1 MRVVIVGAAADRAR
15 VRAEIDGA
23 VDIVAEHE
31 TLAQARAAGHAAD
44 ATIIAESGRHSG
56 GRAPRQ
62 RSWPTL
68 EDDDQAFEEPLTA
81 REVQVL
87 ELLAEG
93 LPNKSIAER
102 LGISDQTVKFHVS
115 SISGK
120 LGAAN
125 RTDAVRRALRR
136 GLITL

>member
-1 MRVVIVGAAADRAR
+1 MRIVLVGSPSERARLHAQLDGAGLDVVGEFSSLAAA
-15 VRAEIDGA
+15 
-23 VDIVAEHE
+23 
-31 TLAQARAAGHAAD
+31 HAAD
-44 ATIIAESGRHSG
+44 AEADAIVM
-56 GRAPRQ
+56 APDPRGA
-62 RSWPTL
+62 
-68 EDDDQAFEEPLTA
+68 DDDYAEPLTT
-81 REVQVL
+81 REIQVL

-120 LGAAN
+120 LGASN
-125 RTDAVRRALRR
+125 RTDAVRRAVRR